1 MTKSSHKIHISLVL
15 YPLSKDNNNDV
26 GAPLPKN
33 ISTYSNPQGTTKV
46 VPFPI
51 FREYFMDFM
60 LFL

>member
-46 VPFPI
+46 VPYP
-51 FREYFMDFM
+51 YKK
-60 LFL
+60 